1 MVPLDHVV
9 LYSADSYPNKY
20 WTEQRNTTEWN
31 VMMKEFVAAG
41 NELTKLMLANLA
53 PTLKDAHVCK
63 SQIFFWGEWI
73 KFGQELI
80 IFSKGL
86 FDSHGLFTD
95 ILNNPA
101 LYLNGTAPLNTTGC
115 WDSCVFQLNESTSG
129 PADCTVNSGTAA
141 DSFVW

>member
-63 SQIFFWGEWI
+63 SQIFWG
-73 KFGQELI
+73 GM
-80 IFSKGL
+80 
-86 FDSHGLFTD
+86 D
-95 ILNNPA
+95 
-101 LYLNGTAPLNTTGC
+101 
-115 WDSCVFQLNESTSG
+115 
-129 PADCTVNSGTAA
+129 
-141 DSFVW
+141 